1 MVDTQ
6 QNILQSIGRIL
17 AVFSIVLG
25 GIGALALLVGGIGI
39 MNIMLVSVTERIR
52 EIGVRKA
59 IGAKNRDILHQFL
72 VESMTLSGV
81 GGLFGMGFGWGLS
94 WLVGLVMK
102 ERLPTYVPIWTVL
115 LAFSFALMVGLV
127 FGIYPAIRAAKLEP
141 VECLRYE

>member
-1 MVDTQ
+1 
-6 QNILQSIGRIL
+6 
-17 AVFSIVLG
+17 
-25 GIGALALLVGGIGI
+25 

-59 IGAKNRDILHQFL
+59 IGAKNSDIQRQFL

-94 WLVGLVMK
+94 WLIGTVMK
-102 ERLPTYVPIWTVL
+102 ERLPTYVPLWTVL
-115 LAFSFALMVGLV
+115 LAFSFALAVGLI
-127 FGIYPAIRAAKLEP
+127 FGIYPAIRAARLEP